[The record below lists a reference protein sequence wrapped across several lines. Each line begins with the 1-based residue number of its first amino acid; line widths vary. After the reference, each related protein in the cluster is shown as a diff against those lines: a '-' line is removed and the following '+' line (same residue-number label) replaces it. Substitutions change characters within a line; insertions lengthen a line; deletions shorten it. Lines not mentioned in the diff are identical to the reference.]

1 MLDLFNKILYGKKVW
16 ILYLFLVVQLDL
28 VTWIYSSQTAQTVYR
43 QSLERQSY
51 ISPRKVTV
59 QAKSSIATISA
70 ANEVPK
76 MLAPKISKTESRR
89 EIIKDGEEIKMT
101 PLDETK
107 QEKLREKLDLSG
119 IEQCTE
125 EQKSQV

>member
-1 MLDLFNKILYGKKVW
+1 MKY
-16 ILYLFLVVQLDL
+16 Q
-28 VTWIYSSQTAQTVYR
+28 
-43 QSLERQSY
+43 
-51 ISPRKVTV
+51 
-59 QAKSSIATISA
+59 
-70 ANEVPK
+70 K

-107 QEKLREKLDLSG
+107 QEKLRKKLDLSG